1 MKSFL
6 NAFKTSVENDTL
18 PVQRAPDSSESGGS
32 LNVLELF
39 QSQGCSS
46 CPPTNANVLKFV
58 DDPHLLVLTYDV
70 TYWDRLGWKDTFGN
84 LEFDQRQWEYARA
97 LQRRDVYTPQVGT
110 AVRCN
115 YKTVH

>member
-6 NAFKTSVENDTL
+6 NAFQTTEKDTL
-18 PVQRAPDSSESGGS
+18 PLQHASDSSMPGGA

-46 CPPTNANVLKFV
+46 CPPTNANVLKLV
-58 DDPHLLVLTYDV
+58 DDPRFLVLTYDV

-97 LQRRDVYTPQVGT
+97 LQRKNVYTPQVGT
-110 AVRCN
+110 AV
-115 YKTVH
+115 